1 MDASS
6 TLAISTA
13 DIIIKLKVIRRTPY
27 RKPVIKKGPLTRI
40 NDQIRALQVRVIR
53 DTDGAQ
59 LGVMDTSV
67 ALELAREEMLD
78 LVEIAPNAIPPV
90 CKIMDFGKFQYQK
103 SRLERANK
111 SKQKKSEIKGI
122 RLGVRTD
129 EHDLTFKKNQAEK
142 FLQKGNKVKIELAM
156 RGREKAHQDL
166 ARKNLVD
173 FVQSISFPHKVEQEI
188 KRYPGGFNIII
199 APEE

>member
-1 MDASS
+1 
-6 TLAISTA
+6 
-13 DIIIKLKVIRRTPY
+13 
-27 RKPVIKKGPLTRI
+27 
-40 NDQIRALQVRVIR
+40 LQVRVIR
-53 DTDGAQ
+53 DADGVQ
-59 LGVMDTSV
+59 LGVINTNI
-67 ALELAREEMLD
+67 ALELAHEEMLD
-78 LVEIAPNAIPPV
+78 LVEIAPNAVPPV

-103 SRLERANK
+103 SRLERVNK

-142 FLQKGNKVKIELAM
+142 FLQKGNKVKIELSM

-173 FVQSISFPHKVEQEI
+173 FIQSISLPHKIEQEI
-188 KRYPGGFNIII
+188 KRYPGGFNVII